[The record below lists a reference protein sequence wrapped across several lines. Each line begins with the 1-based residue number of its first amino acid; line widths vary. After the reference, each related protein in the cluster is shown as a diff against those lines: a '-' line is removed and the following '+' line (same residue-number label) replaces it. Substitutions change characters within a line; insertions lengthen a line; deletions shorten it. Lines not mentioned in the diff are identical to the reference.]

1 MSTASLPKGTMKVA
15 EFLAWSEPQPDNR
28 YELVDGEI
36 VAMTRDTVRHNRAK
50 LAAYRALD
58 DAVRAAGL
66 PCVTLVDGVGV
77 VVNDKTLRIP
87 NVLVQCGAE
96 PDPDAMIVES
106 PLIVVEVVSPS
117 SERDD
122 TDFKLVD
129 YFSVA
134 SIRHYL
140 IAFSDKRVVV
150 HHQRDPRGEIAT
162 RIASDGDIALT
173 PPGISVAVA
182 ALLGPASVA
191 TEEAG

>member
-1 MSTASLPKGTMKVA
+1 MSTTSLSRGRMEVP
-15 EFLAWSEPQPDNR
+15 EFLAWSERQPDDR

-87 NVLVQCGAE
+87 DVLVQCGAG

-106 PLIVVEVVSPS
+106 PLVVVEVVSPS
-117 SERDD
+117 RERED

-129 YFSVA
+129 HFSVA
-134 SIRHYL
+134 SIHHYL
-140 IAFSDKRVVV
+140 IVFSDRRVVV
-150 HHQRDPRGEIAT
+150 HHQRSSGGGIAT

-173 PPGISVAVA
+173 PPGISVAVV
-182 ALLGPASVA
+182 ALLGPAG
-191 TEEAG
+191 TEEVG

>member
-1 MSTASLPKGTMKVA
+1 MSTTSLSRGRMEVP
-15 EFLAWSEPQPDNR
+15 EFLAWSERQPDDR

-87 NVLVQCGAE
+87 DVLVQCGAE

-106 PLIVVEVVSPS
+106 PLVVVEVVSPS
-117 SERDD
+117 RERDD

-129 YFSVA
+129 HFSVA
-134 SIRHYL
+134 SIHHYL
-140 IAFSDKRVVV
+140 IVFSDRRVVV
-150 HHQRDPRGEIAT
+150 HHQRSSGGGIAT

-173 PPGISVAVA
+173 PPGISVAVV
-182 ALLGPASVA
+182 ALLGPAG
-191 TEEAG
+191 TEEVG